1 MSLKYNWFYLYKI
14 NVKFEFFYRFR
25 KSASNFKIQKISN
38 FLNFWKILKKLNFF
52 KFFKISSCTIL
63 KFLKIFKNFESEI
76 KFYKVEMNRPNY
88 LNLIDLLEL

>member
-1 MSLKYNWFYLYKI
+1 LNFFIDSENQHQTLKFK
-14 NVKFEFFYRFR
+14 KFEIFM
-25 KSASNFKIQKISN
+25 
-38 FLNFWKILKKLNFF
+38 NFWKILKKLNFF

-63 KFLKIFKNFESEI
+63 KFLKIFKNFELEI